1 MQQNNRK
8 PAIRRGVKVEL
19 ENARVEVFGGITLT
33 TTGKKFLNIAF
44 FAPVDLDE
52 ANAGEV
58 KYRATLWEEKA
69 EAMLKAASKRYN
81 VKGYIKVGKPWEKD
95 GRKIV
100 SNEFVVGTLEVASA
114 ATQQA
119 ATEEV
124 NDSDIPF

>member
-33 TTGKKFLNIAF
+33 ASGKKFLNIAF
-44 FAPVDLDE
+44 FAPVDLDSSD
-52 ANAGEV
+52 AGEV

-69 EAMLKAASKRYN
+69 EAMHKAANKRYN

-100 SNEFVVGTLEVASA
+100 SNEFVVGTLEAVSA
-114 ATQQA
+114 TSTQA
-119 ATEEV
+119 VTES
-124 NDSDIPF
+124 NDLDEIPF